1 MTTYCTT
8 LTDLNECEVGAFTCA
23 ENEDCQDNVGG
34 YDCVCSEGWYRR
46 DGDLFCTGENVMFAS
61 SLKHSAV
68 WCFHQLSV
76 QILMNVKLRLMT
88 VLTTAQTQMGH
99 MSVHVQMASCFI
111 LMDYY
116 AMVMIAQLET
126 T

>member
-1 MTTYCTT
+1 MLRMRTVRIMWVAMT
-8 LTDLNECEVGAFTCA
+8 VSV
-23 ENEDCQDNVGG
+23 QKGG
-34 YDCVCSEGWYRR
+34 
-46 DGDLFCTGENVMFAS
+46 TGEMETCSAQVRMLCLHPLSSILLYGAS
-61 SLKHSAV
+61 ITFL
-68 WCFHQLSV
+68 L